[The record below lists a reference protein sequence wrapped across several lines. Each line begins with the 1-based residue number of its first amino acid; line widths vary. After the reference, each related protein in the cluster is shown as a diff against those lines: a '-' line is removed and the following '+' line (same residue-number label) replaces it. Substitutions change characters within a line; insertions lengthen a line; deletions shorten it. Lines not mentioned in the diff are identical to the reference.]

1 MHTLSLFFYSSQAIL
16 TIVLMS
22 AGGIILARLK
32 LIDSNSLQVL
42 SRIIFHLLM
51 PCMLF
56 ASFAQTIDLDKLK
69 ELWILPLTAFIYI
82 VAGIALGAA
91 AARILKIKPDRK
103 SMVAASSGFANAMY
117 LPIPLVA
124 AICSIFPEFSGNP
137 ELKAVGM
144 AYVSMF
150 IIIFSPMMWTLGF
163 NILGEKPHSSI
174 KFSDI
179 ITPPVCGIILGFIVA
194 NLPLAKNAFCSD
206 NGFLHP
212 VFTAGVSLGNAVVPC
227 AMIVLGGSFAFSP
240 IAKHMDRKSVFAVIL
255 VKLILLPLL
264 AILYI
269 KFLIFSNII
278 PHGAIQDRLLA
289 LVMLIQ
295 AAVPPA
301 TTLIVISSLQ
311 KKNLEEM
318 GALLQWSY
326 LISLVTLTLF
336 IVLGMG
342 IFQ

>member
-1 MHTLSLFFYSSQAIL
+1 MHTFSLFFYSAQAVL

-82 VAGIALGAA
+82 IGGIALGAA
-91 AARILKIKPDRK
+91 AAKIMKIKPERK
-103 SMVAASSGFANAMY
+103 SMVTASSGFANAMY

-124 AICSIFPEFSGNP
+124 AICTIFPEFSGNP

-174 KFSDI
+174 KLSDI

-194 NLPLAKNAFCSD
+194 NFPFAKNAFCSD
-206 NGFLHP
+206 NGLLHP
-212 VFTAGVSLGNAVVPC
+212 VFTACVSLGNAVVPC

-240 IAKHMDRKSVFAVIL
+240 ISKHVDRKSVFAVIL
-255 VKLILLPLL
+255 VKLVILPLL

-269 KFLIFSNII
+269 KLLIFSKIV
-278 PHGAIQDRLLA
+278 PHGSIQDSLLA
-289 LVMLIQ
+289 IVMLIQ

-311 KKNLEEM
+311 KKNIEEM
-318 GALLQWSY
+318 GSLLQWSY
-326 LISLVTLTLF
+326 LTSLITLTLF
-336 IVLGMG
+336 IVLGMR
-342 IFQ
+342 IFS

>member
-1 MHTLSLFFYSSQAIL
+1 MHTLSLLFYSAQAIL
-16 TIVLMS
+16 TILLLS

-32 LIDSNSLQVL
+32 LIDRNSLQVI

-56 ASFAQTIDLDKLK
+56 ASFAQTISIEKLK
-69 ELWILPLTAFIYI
+69 ELWILPFTAFMYI
-82 VAGIALGAA
+82 ISGIALGAA
-91 AARILKIKPDRK
+91 ASRLLKIKAESR
-103 SMVAASSGFANAMY
+103 SMVTASSGFANAMY

-124 AICSIFPEFSGNP
+124 AICTIFPEFSGNP

-150 IIIFSPMMWTLGF
+150 IVVFSPMMWTLGF

-179 ITPPVCGIILGFIVA
+179 ITPPVCGIIAGFIVA
-194 NLPLAKNAFCSD
+194 NIPFAKSAFCSD
-206 NGFLHP
+206 SGFLHP
-212 VFTAGVSLGNAVVPC
+212 VFTACVSLGNAVVPC

-240 IAKHMDRKSVFAVIL
+240 IAKHVDGKSVFAVVL
-255 VKLILLPLL
+255 VKLILMPLL

-269 KFLIFSNII
+269 KFMIHLNVI
-278 PHGAIQDRLLA
+278 PHGAVQDSLLA
-289 LVMLIQ
+289 IVILIQ
-295 AAVPPA
+295 AAMPPA

-311 KKNLEEM
+311 KKNIEEM
-318 GALLQWSY
+318 GSLLQWLY
-326 LISLVTLTLF
+326 LTSLVTLTLF
-336 IVLGMG
+336 IVLGMK
-342 IFQ
+342 IFG

>member
-1 MHTLSLFFYSSQAIL
+1 MHTFSLFFYSAQAIL
-16 TIVLMS
+16 TIALMS

-32 LIDSNSLQVL
+32 LIDKNSLQII

-56 ASFAQTIDLDKLK
+56 ASFAQTMSLDKLK

-82 VAGIALGAA
+82 IGGIAMGAA
-91 AARILKIKPDRK
+91 AVKILKIKPERK
-103 SMVAASSGFANAMY
+103 SMVTASSGFANTMY
-117 LPIPLVA
+117 LPIPIVA

-179 ITPPVCGIILGFIVA
+179 ITPPACGIIAGFAVA
-194 NLPLAKNAFCSD
+194 NFPFAKDVFCGDS
-206 NGFLHP
+206 GFLHP
-212 VFTAGVSLGNAVVPC
+212 VFTACESLGNAVVPC

-240 IAKHMDRKSVFAVIL
+240 MAKHVDRKSVFAVIL

-269 KFLIFSNII
+269 KFLIFSNMI
-278 PHGAIQDRLLA
+278 PHGAAQDTLLA
-289 LVMLIQ
+289 IVMLIQ

-311 KKNLEEM
+311 KKNIDEM
-318 GALLQWSY
+318 GSLLQWSY
-326 LISLVTLTLF
+326 LISLATLTLF
-336 IVLGMG
+336 IVLGMK
-342 IFQ
+342 IFS

>member
-1 MHTLSLFFYSSQAIL
+1 MHTLGLLFYSAQAIL
-16 TIVLMS
+16 TIVLLS

-32 LIDSNSLQVL
+32 LIDRNSLQVL

-56 ASFAQTIDLDKLK
+56 ASFAQTISIDKLK
-69 ELWILPLTAFIYI
+69 ELWILPFTGFIYI
-82 VAGIALGAA
+82 IAGLALGTA
-91 AARILKIKPDRK
+91 AARFLKIKTESK
-103 SMVAASSGFANAMY
+103 SMVTASCGFANAMY

-124 AICSIFPEFSGNP
+124 AICTIFPEFSGYP

-150 IIIFSPMMWTLGF
+150 IVVFSPMMWTLGF

-179 ITPPVCGIILGFIVA
+179 ITPPACGIIAGFAVA
-194 NLPLAKNAFCSD
+194 NIPFAKNAFCTD
-206 NGFLHP
+206 GGFLHP
-212 VFTAGVSLGNAVVPC
+212 VFTACLSLGNAVVPC

-240 IAKHMDRKSVFAVIL
+240 IAKHVERKPVFAVIL
-255 VKLILLPLL
+255 VKLILMPLL

-269 KFLIFSNII
+269 KFLIHSNII
-278 PHGAIQDRLLA
+278 PHGAVQGRLLA
-289 LVMLIQ
+289 IVMLIQ

-311 KKNLEEM
+311 KKNIEEM
-318 GALLQWSY
+318 GALLQWLY
-326 LISLVTLTLF
+326 LTSLVTLTLF
-336 IVLGMG
+336 IVLGMR
-342 IFQ
+342 IFG

>member
-1 MHTLSLFFYSSQAIL
+1 MHTLSLFFYSAQAVF

-32 LIDSNSLQVL
+32 LIDSNSLQTI

-56 ASFAQTIDLDKLK
+56 ASFAQTMDFGKLK
-69 ELWILPLTAFIYI
+69 ELWILPVTALIYI
-82 VAGIALGAA
+82 VGGLALGAA
-91 AARILKIKPDRK
+91 AARILKVKPESR
-103 SMVAASSGFANAMY
+103 SMVTASSGFANAMY

-124 AICSIFPEFSGNP
+124 AICLIFPEFSGNP

-179 ITPPVCGIILGFIVA
+179 ITPPVCGIVLGFAVA
-194 NLPLAKNAFCSD
+194 NFPFAKNAFCGD
-206 NGFLHP
+206 GGFLHP
-212 VFTAGVSLGNAVVPC
+212 VFTACVSLGNAVVPC

-240 IAKHMDRKSVFAVIL
+240 LAKHADKRSVVAVIL
-255 VKLILLPLL
+255 VKLIVLPLL

-269 KFLIFSNII
+269 KALIFFNLI
-278 PHGAIQDRLLA
+278 PHGAVQDRLLVI
-289 LVMLIQ
+289 VMLIQ

-311 KKNLEEM
+311 KKNIEEM
-318 GALLQWSY
+318 GSLLQWSY
-326 LISLVTLTLF
+326 LTSLATLTLF
-336 IVLGMG
+336 IVFGMR
-342 IFQ
+342 IFS

>member
-1 MHTLSLFFYSSQAIL
+1 MHTLSLFSYSAQAIL
-16 TIVLMS
+16 TIVLLS

-32 LIDSNSLQVL
+32 LIDRNSLQVI

-56 ASFAQTIDLDKLK
+56 ASFAETMSLDKFR
-69 ELWILPLTAFIYI
+69 ELWILPLTGFIYI
-82 VAGIALGAA
+82 LAGISLGAL
-91 AARILKIKPDRK
+91 AARILKIKPERRG
-103 SMVAASSGFANAMY
+103 MITASSGFANAMY

-174 KFSDI
+174 KLSDI
-179 ITPPVCGIILGFIVA
+179 ITPPVCGIIAGFAVA
-194 NLPLAKNAFCSD
+194 NLPFAKNAFCGDS
-206 NGFLHP
+206 GFLHP
-212 VFTAGVSLGNAVVPC
+212 VFTACVSLGNAVVPC

-240 IAKHMDRKSVFAVIL
+240 MAKHVDRKSVLAVIL
-255 VKLILLPLL
+255 VKLIILPLL

-269 KFLIFSNII
+269 KLLISFNVI
-278 PHGAIQDRLLA
+278 PHGTIQDTLLA
-289 LVMLIQ
+289 IVMLIQ

-311 KKNLEEM
+311 KKNIEEM
-318 GALLQWSY
+318 GSLLQWSY

-336 IVLGMG
+336 IVLGMR